1 VRICFYL
8 ILRLKEM
15 LMGLEEIQW
24 FGGIHSGML
33 AAEFGEMIQQG
44 NVAWCIFGP
53 KM

>member
-1 VRICFYL
+1 
-8 ILRLKEM
+8 M

-44 NVAWCIFGP
+44 NVNQNFNEVP
-53 KM
+53 PHTHPEV